1 MLMKHYLV
9 TLTIIICCASC
20 ANHTDMSDPS
30 MPVVL
35 GIERPEAYL
44 PLLEGKKVGF
54 MSNSTAVSGPDNR
67 LSLDILIEHGVNVT
81 TIISPEHGFRDFAD
95 AGEAV
100 PDQVDPVTGIFIA
113 SIHGGDALQSRLDSI
128 DVFVVDIQDI
138 GLRYFTYYSSMIQL
152 MNIAAELGKGFVV
165 MDRPNPNGSYVDG
178 PIITPEHYSFVGLI
192 PIPVVHGMTIG
203 ELATMVNEEGWL
215 DEGRKLPDLRIIEC
229 ENYDH
234 QRRYTLTTRCGPNLR
249 TQHAV
254 YLYPSVCFFE
264 GTVMSLGRGTELSFE
279 VYGHPSLEGKCKF
292 HFTPMPI
299 DGAKHPM
306 LEGQTCYGRDL
317 RCIDN
322 EAIISKGVDLSY
334 IIEAYNLMGKPGDA
348 FFTSWFENL
357 IGVDYP
363 RKMIIEGRSAEEIK
377 ACWADDVASFTL
389 LRRKYLR
396 YAE

>member
-1 MLMKHYLV
+1 MKYN
-9 TLTIIICCASC
+9 IILLLAAFCCFSC
-20 ANHTDMSDPS
+20 TERFRVSDPS
-30 MPVVL
+30 EPVVL

-44 PLLEGKKVGF
+44 PLLEGKRVGF

-67 LSLDILIEHGVNVT
+67 LSLDILLEHGVNVT

-113 SIHGGDALQSRLDSI
+113 SVHGGNALDSRLDSI

-152 MNIAAELGKGFVV
+152 MDKAAELGKAFMV

-178 PIITPEHYSFVGLI
+178 PVIAPEHYSFVGPV
-192 PIPVVHGMTIG
+192 PIPVVHGMTLG

-215 DEGRKLPDLRIIEC
+215 KEGRKLQDLQVIEC
-229 ENYDH
+229 GNYDH
-234 QRRYTLTTRCGPNLR
+234 QRRYTLTTRSGPNLR

-254 YLYPSVCFFE
+254 YLYPSICFFE

-279 VYGHPSLEGKCKF
+279 VYGHPSLEGRCKF

-306 LEGQTCYGRDL
+306 LEGRTCYGRDL

-322 EAIISKGVDLSY
+322 EAIISKGVDLNY
-334 IIEAYNLMGKPGDA
+334 IIDAYNMMGRPGDA
-348 FFTSWFENL
+348 FFTDWFENL

-363 RKMIIEGRSAEEIK
+363 RKMIIDGHTAEEIK
-377 ACWADDVASFTL
+377 ACWAEDVKEFKL